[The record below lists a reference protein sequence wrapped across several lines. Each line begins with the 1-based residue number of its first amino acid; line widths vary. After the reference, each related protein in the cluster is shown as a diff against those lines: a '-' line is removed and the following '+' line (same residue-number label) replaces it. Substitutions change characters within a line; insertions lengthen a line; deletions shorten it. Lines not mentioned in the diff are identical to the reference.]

1 MTGDNIC
8 KKCGQEMEFL
18 RQETIAG
25 TKYKFLKCGKCKKQI
40 ARAQN

>member
-1 MTGDNIC
+1 MPEDNIC